1 MDYKD
6 YKQLYE
12 KLLTEKGLRAIEDT
26 VGEKEKVLTQI
37 NDFLGK
43 YPNIIPKDKNP
54 ETPITQLSIKEI
66 YRRTLQTILDIIQD
80 ISLLVSQR
88 NYVSNA
94 TLRRNIFETVTK
106 PDRRMYIGLVLVIL
120 SFVLYFIDSA
130 A

>member
-1 MDYKD
+1 MDYKE

>member
-1 MDYKD
+1 MDYKE

-26 VGEKEKVLTQI
+26 VGEKEKVLNQI

-54 ETPITQLSIKEI
+54 DTPITQLSIKEI

-94 TLRRNIFETVTK
+94 TLRRNIVETVTK
-106 PDRRMYIGLVLVIL
+106 PDRRMYVGLVLVVL